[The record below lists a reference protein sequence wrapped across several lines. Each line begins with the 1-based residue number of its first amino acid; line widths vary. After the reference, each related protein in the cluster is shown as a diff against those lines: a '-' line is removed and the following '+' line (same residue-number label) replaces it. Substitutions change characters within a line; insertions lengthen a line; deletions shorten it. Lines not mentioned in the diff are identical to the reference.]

1 MPKGPKLAEEGRI
14 RTDEEYLAWADAVT
28 RDLEDIF
35 ESVDYDRWKDH
46 YRSRYF
52 GLSPDAT
59 LAESQLRGLWD
70 KGIQRKFT
78 SFPGAGI
85 STWRRETPTAYYIQY
100 RDVVTGRYLS
110 RDDAMSKMTEWEQ
123 LQRGL

>member
-1 MPKGPKLAEEGRI
+1 MPKGPRLAEEGRV

-35 ESVDYDRWKDH
+35 ESVDYDRWKAH

-59 LAESQLRGLWD
+59 LAEHQLRGLWGR
-70 KGIQRKFT
+70 GIQRKFV
-78 SFPGAGI
+78 SFPGAGM
-85 STWRRETPTAYYIQY
+85 STWRRETPTGFYVQY
-100 RDVVTGRYLS
+100 RDAVTGRFIS
-110 RDDAMSKMTEWEQ
+110 KADALSKMTLWEQ